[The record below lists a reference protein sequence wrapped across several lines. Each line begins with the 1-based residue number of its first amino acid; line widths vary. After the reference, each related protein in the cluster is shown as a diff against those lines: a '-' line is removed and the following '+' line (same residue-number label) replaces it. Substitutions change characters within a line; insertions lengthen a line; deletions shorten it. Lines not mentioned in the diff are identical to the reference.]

1 MPPRL
6 RKLVGSVAV
15 IAFLTAYI
23 ALAVTLADRLPDNRI
38 AELLFFVVAGMAWGV
53 PILPL
58 FTWMQT
64 GAFRRR

>member
-23 ALAVTLADRLPDNRI
+23 ALAVTLADWLPDNRI
-38 AELLFFVVAGMAWGV
+38 AELLFFVVAGIAWGV